1 MPSWNIHLEAGERL
15 ADELKFSGKKR
26 KMFLLGCL
34 LPDINNGYVNRAKV
48 VKPHS
53 ETHFAYNEKSSLNF
67 YARYKDEVDARDP
80 ICLGYLFH
88 LYTDGFFNYEF
99 YRAMDLAGEHSE
111 LSVDERLKIKHHD
124 FWIYDG
130 NFEHNL
136 GIQGDVELTKE
147 LAEAASKISV
157 VEVTPGEIA
166 EVEGILV
173 ANELNDDLIGQ
184 EYTFFTEEKFDWLL
198 DEMIKSFSKE
208 YLERKNA

>member
-15 ADELKFSGKKR
+15 ADKLKFSGKKR

-34 LPDINNGYVNRAKV
+34 LPDINNGYVNKAKI
-48 VKPHS
+48 VKPHE
-53 ETHFAYNEKSSLNF
+53 ETHFAYGEKSSLNF
-67 YARYKDEVDARDP
+67 YAEYKEEVDARDP

-99 YRAMDLAGEHSE
+99 YKAMDLAGRHDG
-111 LSVDERLKIKHHD
+111 LSTEERLKIKHHD
-124 FWIYDG
+124 FWIYDM
-130 NFEHNL
+130 NFQHCL
-136 GIQGDVELTKE
+136 GLNGDAELTHD

-157 VEVTPGEIA
+157 VEVLPEEIA

-198 DEMIKSFSKE
+198 DEMIKSFCEK
-208 YLERKNA
+208 YLEKKNA